1 MITYYNHYIAV
12 ESPRLSHMSC
22 PNTPDW
28 PLLRTRGA
36 RDVPDV
42 PISVGLDID
51 DMTQTM
57 EGVHKWMGHFRMGI
71 KTW

>member
-1 MITYYNHYIAV
+1 
-12 ESPRLSHMSC
+12 MSC